1 MNTPTG
7 GDAFLHELELSVT
20 AELTTAEASEPAA
33 EMTGEPI
40 EEWQF
45 DPTDAERYEVG
56 LRGLLGAVE
65 AVEDAERPAIAP
77 DGLPPT
83 S

>member
-7 GDAFLHELELSVT
+7 
-20 AELTTAEASEPAA
+20 
-33 EMTGEPI
+33 
-40 EEWQF
+40 
-45 DPTDAERYEVG
+45 G

-77 DGLPPT
+77 DGL
-83 S
+83 SQS